1 MKRILL
7 GVYLGALAVASLQPA
22 RPGVWSP
29 HYGAIHRVLHLACFG
44 MLALLSQ
51 KAFPER
57 RWLAPI
63 ALACVGF
70 GGALEYSQMSIYGN
84 GFEWTDLLDDSV
96 GAAAGLAI
104 GWFSGL
110 RVE

>member
-1 MKRILL
+1 
-7 GVYLGALAVASLQPA
+7 
-22 RPGVWSP
+22 
-29 HYGAIHRVLHLACFG
+29 